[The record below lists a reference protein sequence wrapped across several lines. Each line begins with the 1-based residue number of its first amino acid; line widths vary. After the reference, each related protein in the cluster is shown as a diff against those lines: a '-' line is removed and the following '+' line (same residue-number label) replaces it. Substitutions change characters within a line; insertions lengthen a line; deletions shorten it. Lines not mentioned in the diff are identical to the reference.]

1 MPNPDIGPLIEHM
14 KDHGSSLNM
23 GWGEDGGW
31 EVAWITGG
39 RRFCGFSRV
48 LATALVEAGTAAC
61 VHHRVPVPD
70 VMRDVAIAARLVR

>member
-23 GWGEDGGW
+23 GWGEDTGQW

-39 RRFCGFSRV
+39 RRFCGFNRYLVS
-48 LATALVEAGTAAC
+48 ALFQAGNAAC
-61 VHHRVPVPD
+61 EYYEVPIPEVL
-70 VMRDVAIAARLVR
+70 RAVAAGRP